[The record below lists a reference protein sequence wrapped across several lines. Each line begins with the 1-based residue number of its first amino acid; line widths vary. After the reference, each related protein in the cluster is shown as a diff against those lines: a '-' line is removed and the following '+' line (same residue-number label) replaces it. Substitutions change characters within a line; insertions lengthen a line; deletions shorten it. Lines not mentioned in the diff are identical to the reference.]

1 MNDNPDLTSHPLGDV
16 PVFNCI
22 VYVSPRDT
30 EGMIVARAAE
40 LAGMEGRG
48 KSEREALALV
58 VAQFKNFVSRRYAA
72 GDVIEWLS
80 PPLSPEPGDV
90 QRLIAVHL

>member
-1 MNDNPDLTSHPLGDV
+1 MNELPPADV

-22 VYVSPRDT
+22 VIVSPRDA
-30 EGMIVARAAE
+30 EGLVLARAAE

-48 KSEREALALV
+48 KSEREALSQV
-58 VAQFKNFVSRRYAA
+58 VAQFKDFVSRHYAA
-72 GDVIEWLS
+72 GDEIPWLK
-80 PPLSPEPGDV
+80 PPLAPQPGDQ